1 MAKCHFEA
9 IKLYNLF
16 ANDLLRLGKILRY
29 TPPTV
34 KTLYYETTECAS
46 IIALASLKLKP
57 ESLIIRNE
65 DPQTDRL
72 YGDLTPFFGPTLR
85 TLSLH
90 RSTPRIRGLEQY
102 GRLLGS
108 LTSLSMAGS
117 GFIQSGMLYYITTI
131 EEIILDFDNEMY
143 TLGVSH
149 IPWAGALP
157 CLRIFKLRG
166 VPCPTQSN
174 LPVLSIHAPMLHT
187 LHLDSTT
194 AALWLLT
201 FSGLRAPTAIVD
213 FRVDKPTGPVMSLS
227 HLQPFLCDTI
237 ESFALTSVSRDLGP
251 LLRDIQ
257 AGHIL
262 PRQKHL
268 EFTFHDA

>member
-1 MAKCHFEA
+1 MANCHFEA

-29 TPPTV
+29 ASPTV
-34 KTLYYETTECAS
+34 KTLYYETTECSS
-46 IIALASLKLKP
+46 IHALASLGLKP

-65 DPQTDRL
+65 DPQIDRL
-72 YGDLTPFFGPTLR
+72 FGVLTPLFGPTLR

-90 RSTPRIRGLEQY
+90 RSTFNTLDLKHH

-108 LTSLSMAGS
+108 LTSLSLTGS
-117 GFIQSGMLYYITTI
+117 GFIYPRMLYDIETI
-131 EEIILDFDNEMY
+131 EEIILDFDEAIRAPD
-143 TLGVSH
+143 VSH
-149 IPWAGALP
+149 IPWVVPLP
-157 CLRIFKLRG
+157 YLRVFKLRG

-174 LPVLSIHAPMLHT
+174 LPALSIHAPMLHT
-187 LHLDSTT
+187 FHLDSTA

-201 FSGLRAPTAIVD
+201 FSGVHAPTAIVD

-237 ESFALTSVSRDLGP
+237 ESFALTSVSHDLDP
-251 LLRDIQ
+251 LLHDIH
-257 AGHIL
+257 AGYIL
-262 PRQKHL
+262 PRRKHL